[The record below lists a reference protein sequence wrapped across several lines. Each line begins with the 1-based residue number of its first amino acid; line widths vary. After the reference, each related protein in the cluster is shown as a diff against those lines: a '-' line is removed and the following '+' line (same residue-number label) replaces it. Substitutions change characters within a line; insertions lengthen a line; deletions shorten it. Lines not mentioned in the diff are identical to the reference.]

1 METHESESVE
11 RLTPLAIY
19 WMAVNIEYLR
29 LASENRWNAVFED
42 RSIEK
47 RGKGYILKAMIDLCD
62 LLKTYG
68 LCQQEVKFLEDLID
82 EFKGY
87 YTNENKPTQIIYD
100 HAQELSKLIERI
112 REDFLKE
119 LEGKQIFEVSPS
131 GLLNYSLLLQKG
143 LSALFTSEGI
153 EEKLSDIIRNDL
165 NEAVRAL
172 AYDIPTASAMI
183 SLRAVEGAIR
193 ELYKALKS
201 QECRLRWKDAL
212 NEVEKELRN
221 KGLESKSLEGYLDHF
236 RNVRNEAEHPDRVF
250 TRKEAEHILVHS
262 AYAIEEIYKIID
274 KLTQSK

>member
-1 METHESESVE
+1 MTDVHETKK

-19 WMAVNIEYLR
+19 GIAEQLEYLR
-29 LASENRWNAVFED
+29 LASSQRWNVVFED

-47 RGKGYILKAMIDLCD
+47 RGKFYILGSMIELSNI
-62 LLKTYG
+62 LWEYG
-68 LCQQEVKFLEDLID
+68 LCQREAEILDDLID
-82 EFKGY
+82 EFEEY
-87 YTNENKPTQIIYD
+87 YTNENNPIQITEY
-100 HAQELSKLIERI
+100 HAKELSNLIERI
-112 REDFLKE
+112 RGVFLKE
-119 LEGKQIFEVSPS
+119 LEGKHFLEISPS
-131 GLLNYSLLLQKG
+131 GLLNYSSLLQDG
-143 LSALFTSEGI
+143 LSALFTTEGL

-193 ELYKALKS
+193 ELYKALKG
-201 QECRLRWKDAL
+201 QECRMAWKDAL
-212 NEVEKELRN
+212 NEVERELKARE
-221 KGLESKSLEGYLDHF
+221 LESKSLEGYLDHF

-274 KLTQSK
+274 MLTQP

>member
-1 METHESESVE
+1 MEMQEAESVK

-19 WMAVNIEYLR
+19 DIARHLAYLH
-29 LASENRWNAVFED
+29 LASENRWNVVFKD

-47 RGKGYILKAMIDLCD
+47 RGKGLILRIMIALRD

-68 LCQQEVKFLEDLID
+68 LCQREVKHLENLID
-82 EFKGY
+82 EFEEF
-87 YTNENKPTQIIYD
+87 YTNENNPIQITNY
-100 HAQELSKLIERI
+100 HAQELLKLVERI
-112 REDFLKE
+112 RGVFLKE
-119 LEGKQIFEVSPS
+119 LEGRQFLEISPS

-143 LSALFTSEGI
+143 LSTLFTSEGI

-193 ELYKALKS
+193 ELYKALKG
-201 QECRLRWKDAL
+201 QECRLAWKDAL
-212 NEVEKELRN
+212 SEVENELKNRC
-221 KGLESKSLEGYLDHF
+221 LESKSLEGYLDHF